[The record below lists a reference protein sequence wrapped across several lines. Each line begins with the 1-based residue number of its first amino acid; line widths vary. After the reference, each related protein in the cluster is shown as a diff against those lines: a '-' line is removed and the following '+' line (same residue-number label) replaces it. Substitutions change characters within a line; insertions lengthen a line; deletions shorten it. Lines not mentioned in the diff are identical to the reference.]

1 MGALCN
7 PKACLSNVASIYR
20 GYLARGVVRFSS
32 IMWQKALF
40 CVFPKLACGEAIS
53 SVNPFMSIDLAAR
66 ILRAYKNWRTK
77 HVLSGLEPKIIRLE
91 KLGNISTNK
100 KKGTSRRIPKWL
112 PYLDL
117 KPACAFRIFHLMSRA
132 TCLRC
137 FYAEICER
145 EIFVPFF
152 SREGSM
158 ASALA

>member
-7 PKACLSNVASIYR
+7 PKACLSNVSSIYR

-91 KLGNISTNK
+91 KLGNIPTNK
-100 KKGTSRRIPKWL
+100 KKRNISQDTEMVTVFRFKTGVRVSHIP
-112 PYLDL
+112 LD
-117 KPACAFRIFHLMSRA
+117 
-132 TCLRC
+132 
-137 FYAEICER
+137 E
-145 EIFVPFF
+145 
-152 SREGSM
+152 
-158 ASALA
+158 